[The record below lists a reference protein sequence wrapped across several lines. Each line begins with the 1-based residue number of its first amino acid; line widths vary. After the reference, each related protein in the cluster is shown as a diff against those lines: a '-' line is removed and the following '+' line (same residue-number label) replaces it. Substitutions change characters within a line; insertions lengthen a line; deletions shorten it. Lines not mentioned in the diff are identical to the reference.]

1 MANQILYIGFCE
13 NGVLAREKKK
23 KEEKKPPKLRAS
35 AVGQIFKDLRA
46 DESHGTKHPVLWIY
60 LGADAVE
67 MEG

>member
-13 NGVLAREKKK
+13 NCVFARKK
-23 KEEKKPPKLRAS
+23 KEEKKPKTSSISSWADFQ
-35 AVGQIFKDLRA
+35 AFAA

-60 LGADAVE
+60 LGVDAVE